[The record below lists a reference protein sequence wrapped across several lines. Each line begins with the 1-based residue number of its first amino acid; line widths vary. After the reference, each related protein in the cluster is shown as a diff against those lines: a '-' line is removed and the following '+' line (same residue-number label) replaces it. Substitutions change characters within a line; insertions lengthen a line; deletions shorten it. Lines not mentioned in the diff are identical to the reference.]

1 MTEKRP
7 YFWPLALMASL
18 FYASGQSSFA
28 TPSLNFILPIDKVG
42 HFLIFALLATFV
54 MRIPKMYLLGWRGAL
69 ASALIVIAYGA
80 VDEWRQSYTP
90 GRAVEIY
97 DLVADALGVSIA
109 VLAYKT
115 VPKYRGCLEW
125 TPFKRFCKDTR
136 VST

>member
-7 YFWPLALMASL
+7 FFWPFALMASH

-42 HFLIFALLATFV
+42 HFLIFGLLATFV

-69 ASALIVIAYGA
+69 ASTLIVIAYGA
-80 VDEWRQSYTP
+80 VDEWRQSYIP
-90 GRAVEIY
+90 GRTTEIY

-115 VPKYRGCLEW
+115 VTTYRDCLEW
-125 TPFKRFCKDTR
+125 KPFKRLCKNTPIR
-136 VST
+136 T

>member
-7 YFWPLALMASL
+7 FFWPFALMACI
-18 FYASGQSSFA
+18 FYASGQSSLA
-28 TPSLNFILPIDKVG
+28 TPDLNFILPIDKIG
-42 HFLIFALLATFV
+42 HFLIFGLLATFV

-97 DLVADALGVSIA
+97 DFVADALGASIA
-109 VLAYKT
+109 VLAYKI
-115 VPKYRGCLEW
+115 VPTYRGCLEW
-125 TPFKRFCKDTR
+125 APFKRLCKDTP